1 MMMECDRRDGT
12 VLLEARNVNRRTI
25 EAALNRFIG
34 DGEPLRPRD
43 LGVYVRALT
52 HKSALGE
59 YVLDGDFERLE
70 FLGDSVLNIVVTKYI
85 FDRYPDRQEGFL
97 TRVRTKLVRTST
109 LAGWAS
115 ELGLQDL
122 ILMCDKAIASG
133 WNLNAKKLEDAFE
146 ALVGAVFIDL
156 GISACRRFLHPLLD
170 RSDFGEVE
178 FDSNFKDRL
187 LRIMQAAHSFL
198 TARGLN
204 NSGYGEE
211 MLPVYRV
218 RGTFKGP
225 GDQDL
230 FDVVVLVCGF
240 DLGSGAHVKK
250 RDAEQVAARA
260 GLATIMAHGLPQVP
274 TRAGFVQI
282 PRETYERI
290 LLA

>member
-1 MMMECDRRDGT
+1 MMTEVERRDGA

-25 EAALNRFIG
+25 EAALNKFIG

-59 YVLDGDFERLE
+59 YVLEGDFERLE

-85 FDRYPDRQEGFL
+85 FDRYPEQQEGFL

-115 ELGLQDL
+115 ELGLQDM

-133 WNLNAKKLEDAFE
+133 WNLNAKKLEDVFE

-156 GISACRRFLHPLLD
+156 GISACRRFVHPLLD

-178 FDSNFKDRL
+178 FDSNFKDKL
-187 LRIMQAAHSFL
+187 LRIMQAAHSYL

-211 MLPVYRV
+211 MLPTYRV
-218 RGTFKGP
+218 RGTFRGA

-230 FDVVVLVCGF
+230 FDVAVVVCGF
-240 DLGSGAHVKK
+240 ELGSGAHVKK
-250 RDAEQVAARA
+250 RDAEQVAAKA
-260 GLATIMAHGLPQVP
+260 GLATITAHGLPQVP

-282 PRETYERI
+282 PRETYARI
-290 LLA
+290 LMS